1 MHMNDT
7 HASLAN
13 AAKAVTAVKKVRGE
27 KPQSLLLHAGDVFS
41 GTLYFNEFKGQADV
55 AAMNLMKY
63 DAMTFGNHEFD
74 LGNSNEGHQ
83 ALVDF
88 IEAAEFSFVSSNV
101 DFSKDNKF
109 TGLFSDLISSKP
121 EKGQIYNGIIR
132 EINGEKV
139 GIFGLTTVET
149 KQISSPGAVQFEDY
163 VKEAEKAVAA
173 FKDKGVNKIIALTHI
188 GFDDNAAVD
197 NDMNLAKEV
206 EGIDIIVGGHTHTE
220 LKAPVVVKNNQ
231 TPTIIVQ
238 AKANNEYLGLLNVEF
253 DKNGVVVKHNGQL
266 IEIGKLAE
274 DAEAV
279 NVLKPFKEKVDKVAA
294 EKIDV
299 KASNALEN
307 PRTNGDDTKPSVR
320 KNETILGNLI
330 TDGML
335 AKAKQFTGKNVV
347 MALQN
352 GGGIRAAIP
361 AGEITVGQVIEVLP
375 FGNTLAVMDV
385 TGTELKAAFEH
396 SLGSYPKE
404 NGGFLHVG
412 GAKVEYDSS
421 KPAGGRIVSIK
432 YKDESGNYVEIK
444 DSETYTVATNAFTAQ
459 GGDGFTMF
467 RAAYDAGRVTDLGLS
482 DWENFMEHLKSLNTL
497 PTSTEGRILDVVG
510 QQPKEVLPEEF
521 NGTEQEPKVFEGNI
535 KVDLTEVSELKNAEI
550 KGNLILSGSIGEKL
564 LLSNIKVEG
573 DLILSDLNTEA
584 VDFDGIEVAGETVL

>member
-13 AAKAVTAVKKVRGE
+13 ATKAVTAIKKVRGE

-55 AAMNLMKY
+55 AVMNLMKY

-88 IEAAEFSFVSSNV
+88 IEAAEFPFVSSNV

-109 TGLFSDLISSKP
+109 TGLFSDLISSNP
-121 EKGQIYNGIIR
+121 EKGQIYNGIIK
-132 EINGEKV
+132 EVNGEKV
-139 GIFGLTTVET
+139 GIFGLTTAET
-149 KQISSPGAVQFEDY
+149 KEISSPGAIQFEDY

-188 GFDDNAAVD
+188 GYDDNAAVD
-197 NDMNLAKEV
+197 NDMTLAKEV

-220 LKAPVVVKNNQ
+220 LKEPVVVKNDQ

-238 AKANNEYLGLLNVEF
+238 AKANNEYLGLLDVEF
-253 DKNGVVVKHNGQL
+253 DKNGVVMKHNGQL
-266 IEIGKLAE
+266 IEIGKLEE
-274 DAEAV
+274 DTDAV
-279 NVLKPFKEKVDKVAA
+279 KVLKPFKEKVDKVAA
-294 EKIDV
+294 EEIGV
-299 KASNALEN
+299 EASDILEN

-404 NGGFLHVG
+404 NGGFLHVA

-421 KPAGGRIVSIK
+421 KPAGSRVISIK

-444 DSETYTVATNAFTAQ
+444 EPETYTVATNAFTAQ

-467 RAAYDAGRVTDLGLS
+467 IAAYDAGRVTDLGLT

-497 PTSTEGRILDVVG
+497 PTSTEGRIVDVVV
-510 QQPKEVLPEEF
+510 QQPKEVSPEHF

-535 KVDLTEVSELKNAEI
+535 TVDVSDVSELKNAEI
-550 KGNLILSGSIGEKL
+550 KGNLILSGSIGKKL

-573 DLILSDLNTEA
+573 DLVLSDLNTEA
-584 VDFDGIEVAGETVL
+584 VNFDGIEVAGETVL